1 LSDLCADGVDP
12 EGSKQK
18 KELDANNEK
27 GRKQDENEYKKRME
41 LE

>member
-1 LSDLCADGVDP
+1 MVLIPKD
-12 EGSKQK
+12 QNK

-27 GRKQDENEYKKRME
+27 GGKQDENEYKKRME